1 MPEVLLFGE
10 DDGHALVLGSLA
22 HRLAEEHGV
31 SVHVAVRFASGGY
44 GPMLRELRRFVRD
57 LRAGQQPLPDL
68 LVVGRDGNCKGHA
81 KAKEDVGE
89 ALHGYGGTTV
99 IAVPDPHVERWL
111 LLDPAAF
118 KKVVGK
124 GCPAPDHKCEKDRY
138 KEQLI
143 RAIRDAGLQPVL
155 GGLEYAEELVQAM
168 DLNRVAQADA
178 SFGHLLDDLRQQVNQ
193 WKPA

>member
-1 MPEVLLFGE
+1 MPEVLVFGE
-10 DDGHALVLGSLA
+10 DDGHALVLGSLVQ
-22 HRLAEEHGV
+22 RLAEERGV
-31 SVHVAVRFASGGY
+31 PVRVAVRFARGGY
-44 GPMLRELRRFVRD
+44 GPMLRELSRFVRD

-68 LVVGRDGNCKGHA
+68 LVVGRDGNCQGHA
-81 KAKEDVGE
+81 KAKEAVAG
-89 ALHGYGGTTV
+89 ALGSYGGATV

-124 GCPAPDHKCEKDRY
+124 GCPAPDHKCKKDRY
-138 KEQLI
+138 KEQLV

-155 GGLEYAEELVQAM
+155 GGLEYAEELVQAL
-168 DLNRVAQADA
+168 DLNGVARADP
-178 SFGHLLDDLRQQVNQ
+178 SFGHLLDDLRQHVNQ